1 MNLIDMKNI
10 IAPSVL
16 SADFA
21 HLERDIR
28 MLNDSECAWMHLD
41 IMDGVFVPNLSFGFP
56 VVESIA
62 KISTKPLDAHL
73 MIVNPDN
80 YIKRFADLGVSY
92 LTVHLEA
99 CTHLDRT
106 VAAIHECGMKAGVAI
121 NPHTNVCLLEDVL
134 GEIDLA
140 LIMSVNPGFGGQ
152 KFIPQAV
159 NKVRR
164 LRKMIDESGSKCL
177 IEIDGGV
184 GEGNV
189 AMLAASGVDAFV
201 AGSSVFGS
209 KDPLKTIAFMA
220 NA

>member
-1 MNLIDMKNI
+1 MKNI
-10 IAPSVL
+10 IAPSIL
-16 SADFA
+16 SADFGFLA
-21 HLERDIR
+21 RDIE
-28 MLNDSECAWMHLD
+28 MLNNSDCQWFHLD

-56 VVESIA
+56 VIEAIA
-62 KISTKPLDAHL
+62 RTATKPLDAHL

-80 YIKRFADLGVSY
+80 YIARLADLGVY
-92 LTVHLEA
+92 NVTVHLEA

-106 VAAIHECGMKAGVAI
+106 IASIHEHGMKAGVAL
-121 NPHTNVCLLEDVL
+121 NPHTNVSLLEDVL

-152 KFIPQAV
+152 KFIPQSV

-164 LRKMIDESGSKCL
+164 LKEMIDASGSKCL

-184 GEGNV
+184 GPGNV
-189 AMLAASGVDAFV
+189 AMLAEAGVNAFV
-201 AGSSVFGS
+201 AGSSVFS
-209 KDPLKTIAFMA
+209 SEDPAKTITLMA

>member
-1 MNLIDMKNI
+1 MKHI

-16 SADFA
+16 SADFGN
-21 HLERDIR
+21 LERDIK
-28 MLNDSECAWMHLD
+28 MLNASECAWMHLD
-41 IMDGVFVPNLSFGFP
+41 IMDGVFVPNISFGFP

-62 KISTKPLDAHL
+62 KVSTKPLDAHL

-80 YIKRFADLGVSY
+80 YIKRFAELGVTY

-106 VAAIHECGMKAGVAI
+106 IAAIHECGMKAGVAV

-134 GEIDLA
+134 DKIDLA

-159 NKVRR
+159 NKVRK
-164 LRKMIDESGSKCL
+164 LRKMIEDCGSRCL
-177 IEIDGGV
+177 IEIDGGI

-209 KDPLKTIAFMA
+209 ADPLKTISILA

>member
-1 MNLIDMKNI
+1 MKHI

-16 SADFA
+16 SADFGN
-21 HLERDIR
+21 LERDIK
-28 MLNDSECAWMHLD
+28 MLNASECAWLHLD
-41 IMDGVFVPNLSFGFP
+41 IMDGVFVPNISFGFP
-56 VVESIA
+56 VVERIA
-62 KISTKPLDAHL
+62 KVSTKPLDVHL

-80 YIKRFADLGVSY
+80 YIKRFAELGVTY

-106 VAAIHECGMKAGVAI
+106 IAAIHECGMKAGVAV

-134 GEIDLA
+134 DKIDLA

-159 NKVRR
+159 NKVRK
-164 LRKMIDESGSKCL
+164 LRKMIEDCGSRCL
-177 IEIDGGV
+177 IEIDGGI

-209 KDPLKTIAFMA
+209 ADPLKTISILA

>member
-1 MNLIDMKNI
+1 MKNI

-16 SADFA
+16 SADFGNLA
-21 HLERDIR
+21 RDIE
-28 MLNDSECAWMHLD
+28 MLNNSECTWLHLD

-62 KISTKPLDAHL
+62 AVAKKPLDAHL

-80 YIKRFADLGVSY
+80 YIERFAKLGVEY

-99 CTHLDRT
+99 CTHLNRT
-106 VAAIHECGMKAGVAI
+106 IAAIHDCGMKAGVAL
-121 NPHTNVCLLEDVL
+121 NPHTNVALLEDIL
-134 GEIDLA
+134 GELDLA

-152 KFIPQAV
+152 KFIPGSVA
-159 NKVRR
+159 KVRK
-164 LRKMIDESGSKCL
+164 LRQMIASCGSKCL

-184 GEGNV
+184 GEDNV
-189 AMLAASGVDAFV
+189 AMLAEAGVDAFV
-201 AGSSVFGS
+201 AGSSVFGF
-209 KDPLKTIAFMA
+209 KDPLKTISFMA

>member
-1 MNLIDMKNI
+1 MKHI

-16 SADFA
+16 SADFGN
-21 HLERDIR
+21 LERDIK
-28 MLNDSECAWMHLD
+28 MLNASECAWMHLD
-41 IMDGVFVPNLSFGFP
+41 IMDGVFVPNISFGFP
-56 VVESIA
+56 VVERIA
-62 KISTKPLDAHL
+62 KVSTKPLDAHL

-80 YIKRFADLGVSY
+80 YIKRFADLGVTY

-106 VAAIHECGMKAGVAI
+106 IAAIHECGMKAGGAV

-134 GEIDLA
+134 DKIDLA

-159 NKVRR
+159 NKVRK
-164 LRKMIDESGSKCL
+164 LRKMIEDCGSKCL
-177 IEIDGGV
+177 IEIDGGI

-209 KDPLKTIAFMA
+209 ADPLKTISILA

>member
-1 MNLIDMKNI
+1 MKNI

-16 SADFA
+16 SADFGNLA
-21 HLERDIR
+21 RDIE
-28 MLNDSECAWMHLD
+28 MLNASDCAWMHLD
-41 IMDGVFVPNLSFGFP
+41 IMDGVFVPNMSFGFP

-62 KISTKPLDAHL
+62 AVAKKPLDAHL

-80 YIKRFADLGVSY
+80 YIERFAKLGVAY

-99 CTHLDRT
+99 CTHLNRT

-121 NPHTNVCLLEDVL
+121 NPHTNVALLEDIIPY
-134 GEIDLA
+134 IDMA

-152 KFIPQAV
+152 KFIPQSVA
-159 NKVRR
+159 KVRK
-164 LRKMIDESGSKCL
+164 LRRMIEEADSKCL

-189 AMLAASGVDAFV
+189 AMLAEAGVDAFV

-209 KDPLKTIAFMA
+209 PDPLKTITFMA

>member
-1 MNLIDMKNI
+1 MKNI

-16 SADFA
+16 SANFGN
-21 HLERDIR
+21 LERDIK
-28 MLNDSECAWMHLD
+28 MLNESECTWLHLD
-41 IMDGVFVPNLSFGFP
+41 IMDGVFVPNISFGFP
-56 VVESIA
+56 VVETIA
-62 KISTKPLDAHL
+62 RLSTKPLDAHL

-80 YIKRFADLGVSY
+80 YIKRFADLGISY

-106 VAAIHECGMKAGVAI
+106 VAAIHECGMKAGVAL
-121 NPHTNVCLLEDVL
+121 NPHTNVSLLEDVL

-152 KFIPQAV
+152 KFIPQAA
-159 NKVRR
+159 NKVRK
-164 LRKMIDESGSKCL
+164 LRKMIDACGSKCL

-189 AMLAASGVDAFV
+189 AMLAEAGVDAFV

-209 KDPLKTIAFMA
+209 ADPLGTIAFMA

>member
-1 MNLIDMKNI
+1 MKHI

-16 SADFA
+16 SADFGN
-21 HLERDIR
+21 LERDIK
-28 MLNDSECAWMHLD
+28 MLNASECAWLHLD
-41 IMDGVFVPNLSFGFP
+41 IMDGVFVPNISFGFP

-62 KISTKPLDAHL
+62 KVSTKPLDAHL

-80 YIKRFADLGVSY
+80 YIKRFAELGVTY

-106 VAAIHECGMKAGVAI
+106 IAAIHECGMKAGVAV

-134 GEIDLA
+134 DKIDLA

-159 NKVRR
+159 NKVRK
-164 LRKMIDESGSKCL
+164 LRKMIEDCGSRCL
-177 IEIDGGV
+177 IEIDGGI

-209 KDPLKTIAFMA
+209 ADPLKTISILA

>member
-1 MNLIDMKNI
+1 MKNI

-16 SADFA
+16 SADFGN
-21 HLERDIR
+21 LDRDIE
-28 MLNDSECAWMHLD
+28 MLNSSDCEWLHLD

-56 VVESIA
+56 VVERIA
-62 KISTKPLDAHL
+62 AVAKKPMDAHL

-80 YIKRFADLGVSY
+80 YIERFARLGVEY

-99 CTHLDRT
+99 CTHLNRT
-106 VAAIHECGMKAGVAI
+106 VALIHECGMKAGVAV
-121 NPHTNVCLLEDVL
+121 NPHTNVALLEDMIPY
-134 GEIDLA
+134 IDMA

-152 KFIPQAV
+152 KFIPQSVA
-159 NKVRR
+159 KVRR
-164 LRKMIDESGSKCL
+164 LREMIAASGSDCL

-184 GEGNV
+184 GEDNV
-189 AMLAASGVDAFV
+189 AMLAAAGVDAFV

-209 KDPLKTIAFMA
+209 PDPLKTISFMA